1 MNAIPPKL
9 ESQLVLA
16 LTNLRLASLSA
27 DFLMECKRAGVEQM
41 PTELHMS
48 GPRGVVHLP
57 STNCGFFVT
66 PVIHCAL
73 LDVRRTLEFFRLKW
87 DRSSSAFV
95 NFPDRKYADDIY
107 ITDLGLP
114 AVDPSAVLELS
125 MRVIGRTAS
134 SCLLDACS
142 YTNKEMAHYSQTSE
156 LPGLQAIVDATKVI
170 HEAVLVFVFDALG
183 APRPK
188 LQPTIHEG

>member
-1 MNAIPPKL
+1 MNAIPSKL
-9 ESQLVLA
+9 EPQLVLA

-27 DFLMECKRAGVEQM
+27 DFLMECKRAGLEEM
-41 PTELHMS
+41 PTELHMR
-48 GPRGVVHLP
+48 GPRGTVHLP

-87 DRSSSAFV
+87 DKSSSAFV
-95 NFPDRKYADDIY
+95 NFADRRYADDVY

-114 AVDPSAVLELS
+114 AVDPTWLLDLS
-125 MRVIGRTAS
+125 MRVIGRAAS
-134 SCLLDACS
+134 SCLLEACL
-142 YTNKEMAHYSQTSE
+142 YTNKEMAHYSQTSS
-156 LPGLQAIVDATKVI
+156 LPGLQGIVDATKVT
-170 HEAVLVFVFDALG
+170 HEAILVFVYDALSI
-183 APRPK
+183 PRPK